1 MIMRTSSLFMAV
13 SLSLAAAA
21 GAQEPAPGSY
31 RDLREFLNAA
41 GGRVSVVDFD
51 ADSVGRPLEAAEPV
65 SVAAVDGSAW
75 HVAFETGAIAADKR
89 APSPANVV
97 TGDPDGGRVSAAFR
111 RDVRAVGLTALGP
124 VVLTAYDRGGAAV
137 ATIASDA
144 LPGTA
149 RFLGIV
155 AKTPVARFELRGRRS
170 AWSADDLLYGPE
182 PAREPFT
189 YVVDAEVRPVLEE
202 VADVQGRVHRLAALR
217 NPGGGVE
224 QFAEDLVMVRSKDPA
239 ELRAFQE
246 RWRAELLGT
255 DDLPAIPTD
264 VIPAEEQ
271 RAVEPLG
278 YKLYRVDLSTVDASA
293 LRENLQRLGAAGEF
307 GFSSENAVRVVALV
321 AEERLHG
328 REVSLNTV
336 LEPHQAPPPAC
347 VINRTQDEGMPGPP
361 APTAPPWADAFGN
374 PGVPSLRWFRPTPDA
389 RIGITRGLTAAGA
402 PSPGAWPYLDFLGRL
417 NPGPRVAV
425 IDGGF
430 FTGGGLGGL
439 APFGLDDVGVPI
451 VDLNALVT
459 GGLFPGLNVPNPM
472 PCSGGTPCPTH
483 GTNMA
488 TTAAGAVNNRF
499 GGVGSGGPVT
509 SRLLTFHAL
518 PFMADAAVGISA
530 ATAAGANVISMSWG
544 GPCFFACAA
553 LGPARALNDSI
564 LLAIGFGVTPVASAG
579 NGNANVDVEDTMPCR
594 FPRITVHVPILVP
607 FPPFVIPIPTFLPFA
622 LPGTICVGALQDAT
636 GTSAGFSSFGG
647 SVDTWAPGVN
657 VPTAADPFSGP
668 GLQFT
673 SGSSPAAAFTSGVVA
688 MMQRVNAALT
698 LPVAGPLLVESILRN
713 GTAVPGIPTGR
724 NPSADAKTFPGFLNG
739 FGAVATAAALAGL
752 PPPPLDGDGD
762 GCIVDNC
769 PFLANP
775 PADFNGNGAIDPG
788 EAQLDADADG
798 LGDACDNCPG
808 AANVGQGDSDGDG
821 FGDACDPDDDNDGHP
836 DVTDNCPLTPN
847 FLQLDNDGDGAG
859 DACDPDDDNDG
870 VPDGS
875 DNCVLVANPGQVN
888 SDNDGQ
894 GDACDFDDDNDG
906 RPDSIDN
913 CPLVKNPDQADNDAD
928 GFGDACD
935 GDDDNDTVPDGGD
948 NCPRTPNASQAD
960 GDQDGVGNACDNC
973 VSVPNPDQK
982 DNDLDGL
989 GNACDA
995 DDDNDGVPDATDN
1008 CPLRANANQLD
1019 GDQDGAGDACDNCGS
1034 IANPAQED
1042 LDGDGV
1048 GDPCDNCAHRGNSN
1062 QFDCN
1067 GNGIGDVCEPKDTLL
1082 FCLLEQMPLASL
1094 KGCLPSKGGDP
1105 LACLFVEMR
1114 PREPGECLPR
1124 MGGQSPICC
1133 PPNALS
1139 CVPPGL
1145 SVEVFGKG
1153 PIFQRRAADLGFHDL
1168 DGFGFDASFVP
1179 DLDRDGIGDIAVGAP
1194 FADADGIDRG
1204 AVVYLSGANGEV
1216 LRRMDGVSAGDRLG
1230 ASVAGCQEGV
1240 WAGAPF
1246 ADAQGLEDAGS
1257 VMCFGADGDVHGQ
1270 IDGPIPGAQL
1280 GQLLAQAGDLDEDGQ
1295 PELLVAA
1302 PGGTG
1307 KSEVPGRVLLV
1318 SSRGEVMREFH
1329 GEAIGDGFGSAASLG
1344 GDLDADGRPDIL
1356 IGAPLADPAGLQ
1368 DAGSVYVY
1376 SPRGE
1381 LLARLD
1387 GQESAARF
1395 GSALGGGHDV
1405 TGDGRPDFAVG
1416 APGASAPKRSQ
1427 AGAVLVYGA
1436 EGEVATRLEGEAPGA
1451 AFGETLSL
1459 GADLNQDGRPDLV
1472 VGAPGQPLGDTVGT
1486 TAFFYSDVVEGSEP
1500 PR

>member
-1 MIMRTSSLFMAV
+1 MKQRSFLLTAV
-13 SLSLAAAA
+13 SVGLAAAA
-21 GAQEPAPGSY
+21 TGQEPAPGSH

-41 GGRVSVVDFD
+41 GGRVSVVNFD
-51 ADSVGRPLEAAEPV
+51 ADSVGRPLDAAEPV
-65 SVAAVDGSAW
+65 PVAGVDGSAW
-75 HVAFETGAIAADKR
+75 HVAFESGAIAAGKE
-89 APSPANVV
+89 APSPPNVV
-97 TGDPDGGRVSAAFR
+97 AGGDEGRVSGVFR

-155 AKTPVARFELRGRRS
+155 AKTPIARFELRGRRS

-189 YVVDAEVRPVLEE
+189 YAVDPEVRPVLEE

-224 QFAEDLVMVRSKDPA
+224 QFAEDLVMVRTQDQA
-239 ELRAFQE
+239 EVRAFQE

-255 DDLPAIPTD
+255 DELPAIPTD

-271 RAVEPLG
+271 RAVQPLG
-278 YKLYRVDLSTVDASA
+278 YKLFRVDLSTVDVSG
-293 LRENLQRLGAAGEF
+293 LRENLQRLGASGEF
-307 GFSSENAVRVVALV
+307 RFSSENAARVVALV

-328 REVSLNTV
+328 REVSLNTL
-336 LEPHQAPPPAC
+336 LEPQQAPPPAC
-347 VINRTQDEGMPGPP
+347 VINRTQEQGSAGPP
-361 APTAPPWADAFGN
+361 APTAPPWLDAFADFA
-374 PGVPSLRWFRPTPDA
+374 WFHPTVDT
-389 RIGITRGLTAAGA
+389 RIGITRGLSAAGA

-430 FTGGGLGGL
+430 FTGGGLASVGPL
-439 APFGLDDVGVPI
+439 GLDDVAAPI

-459 GGLFPGLNVPNPM
+459 LGVFPGLNIPNPT

-483 GTNMA
+483 GTDMTNA
-488 TTAAGAVNNRF
+488 AAAGANNRF
-499 GGVGSGGPVT
+499 GAVGSGGPVI
-509 SRLLTFHAL
+509 SRVLTYHAF
-518 PFMADAAVGISA
+518 PFMFDANVGITA
-530 ATAAGANVISMSWG
+530 ATAAGANVISMSWS

-564 LLAIGFGVTPVASAG
+564 LLAIAFGVTPVAAAG
-579 NGNANVDVEDTMPCR
+579 NENANVDVSDTMPCR
-594 FPRITVHVPILVP
+594 FPRITVHVPIPVP
-607 FPPFVIPIPTFLPFA
+607 FPPFVIPVPVFLPFP
-622 LPGTICVGALQDAT
+622 LPGTICVGALADAI
-636 GTSAGFSSFGG
+636 GTSASFSNFGSALDTFG
-647 SVDTWAPGVN
+647 PGTSVPVAP
-657 VPTAADPFSGP
+657 DPFT
-668 GLQFT
+668 LVNHFT
-673 SGSSPAAAFTSGVVA
+673 GGTSSATAFTSGVVA
-688 MMQRVNAALT
+688 MMQRVNGALT
-698 LPVAGPLLVESILRN
+698 LPVVGPLLVENILRN
-713 GTAVPGIPTGR
+713 GTVVPGIPSAR
-724 NPSADAKTFPGFLNG
+724 NPSADPKTFPGFLNG

-775 PADFNGNGAIDPG
+775 PADLNGNGAIDPG
-788 EAQLDADADG
+788 EVQPDTDADG
-798 LGDACDNCPG
+798 LGDACDNCAG
-808 AANVGQGDSDGDG
+808 AANPGQADADGDG
-821 FGDACDPDDDNDGHP
+821 LGDPCDPDDDNDGHP

-847 FLQLDNDGDGAG
+847 FLQLDNDGDAAG

-913 CPLVKNPDQADNDAD
+913 CPLVKNPDQADNDGD
-928 GFGDACD
+928 GIGDACD
-935 GDDDNDTVPDGGD
+935 GDDDNDTVPDGSD
-948 NCPRTPNASQAD
+948 NCARTPNASQAD

-973 VSVPNPDQK
+973 VSVANPDQK
-982 DNDLDGL
+982 DNDGDGS
-989 GNACDA
+989 GDACDA
-995 DDDNDGVPDATDN
+995 DDDNDGVTDATDN

-1019 GDQDGAGDACDNCGS
+1019 GDQDGAGDACDNCMGIS
-1034 IANPAQED
+1034 NPAQED

-1048 GDPCDNCAHRGNSN
+1048 GDACDNCAHRGNSN

-1105 LACLFVEMR
+1105 LACLFVEVR

-1124 MGGQSPICC
+1124 MGGQPPICC

-1153 PIFQRRAADLGFHDL
+1153 PIFQRRAAELGFHDL

-1216 LRRMDGVSAGDRLG
+1216 LRRMDGGSPGDRLG
-1230 ASVAGCQEGV
+1230 ASVAGCQDGV

-1246 ADAQGLEDAGS
+1246 ADPEGLEDAGS

-1270 IDGPIPGAQL
+1270 IDGRIPGAQL

-1307 KSEVPGRVLLV
+1307 QSEGPGRVLLV
-1318 SSRGEVMREFH
+1318 SSRGEVLREFQ

-1344 GDLDADGRPDIL
+1344 GDLDSDGRPDIL
-1356 IGAPLADPAGLQ
+1356 IGAPLADPAGLR

-1387 GQESAARF
+1387 GGEPAARY
-1395 GSALGGGHDV
+1395 GAALGGGHDV
-1405 TGDGRPDFAVG
+1405 TGDGRPDFVVG
-1416 APGASAPKRSQ
+1416 APGASAPERSH
-1427 AGAVLVYGA
+1427 AGTVFIYGA
-1436 EGEVATRLEGEAPGA
+1436 DGEVSARLEGQAPGA
-1451 AFGETLSL
+1451 GFGETLSL
-1459 GADLNQDGRPDLV
+1459 GADFNQDGRPDLV
-1472 VGAPGQPLGDTVGT
+1472 VGAPGQPRGDTVGST
-1486 TAFFYSDVVEGSEP
+1486 SFFYSDVVEGGEP